1 MVGSWSLLLSIFAL
15 PPSFE
20 LGGKPVETPF
30 PDGSVCGDE
39 LRQLLER
46 LRAQRVQTPP
56 AFRPD
61 DYEVGFLEDRQL
73 PRDAGLADVDDLDQL
88 VDRALAAAQ
97 RVDDAAPGRVGQDP
111 EHIGHA
117 DIILQRHISSQQY
130 FVM

>member
-1 MVGSWSLLLSIFAL
+1 MVGSWSLLLFIFAL
-15 PPSFE
+15 PPSFQ

-30 PDGSVCGDE
+30 PDGSISGDE

-46 LRAQRVQTPP
+46 LRAQCVQAAP

-61 DYEVGFLEDRQL
+61 DYEVGVLEDRQL

-97 RVDDAAPGRVGQDP
+97 CVDYAPPGRIGQDL
-111 EHIGHA
+111 EH
-117 DIILQRHISSQQY
+117 
-130 FVM
+130 